1 MSKEKSTNHDSCSIC
16 GIKSIEN
23 KMPLLKGKKGAICL
37 DCVVNT
43 ATVLLQ
49 NNIISIDDL
58 SPYPLDE
65 VEKKSRN
72 ADYIKGLNIPKPK
85 EIKSFLDEYVIGQED
100 AKKCISVAVY
110 NHYKRI
116 KYNLSGDKKD
126 DDVEIEKSNI
136 LMVGPTGTG
145 KTLLARSVARLL
157 NVPFTIV
164 DATVFTQAG
173 YVGEDIESILSRLL
187 QEADYDV
194 EKAEI
199 GIVFIDEIDKL
210 TRKNDNPSITRDVG
224 GEGVQQG
231 MLKLLEGSIVN
242 VPPKGGRKHP
252 DQDYVK
258 VNTQNILFICGGAF
272 DGIER
277 MVASRMNTKIIGY
290 GNEKVKRISKDDFLL
305 KYVDARDLKMYGMIP
320 ELLGR
325 LPVITHLETLD
336 RNALLDILTKPKNA
350 ITKQY
355 IKLLGMDKIELSFTD
370 DALTAFI
377 DKAMEQ
383 KIGARGLRSIIEKIM
398 NDVMF
403 NAPSSRKSK
412 VVIDKKLIDN
422 YFIREDA

>member
-1 MSKEKSTNHDSCSIC
+1 MSKGKSNNYDRCSIC
-16 GIKSIEN
+16 GITNMEN
-23 KMPLLKGKKGAICL
+23 HLPLLKGKTGAICL
-37 DCVVNT
+37 DCVVST

-58 SPYPLDE
+58 VYHPEEDIKS
-65 VEKKSRN
+65 VENS
-72 ADYIKGLNIPKPK
+72 DFIKLLNIPNPK
-85 EIKSFLDEYVIGQED
+85 DIKSFLDDYVIGQEE

-116 KYNLSGDKKD
+116 KYNLSKDKKD

-194 EKAEI
+194 SKAEM

-210 TRKNDNPSITRDVG
+210 ARKNDNPSITRDVG

-231 MLKLLEGSIVN
+231 MLKLLEGSVVN
-242 VPPKGGRKHP
+242 IPPKGGRKHP
-252 DQDYVK
+252 DQEYVK

-290 GNEKVKRISKDDFLL
+290 GNDKVKKVSKGDYLL
-305 KYVDARDLKMYGMIP
+305 KYVDARDLKIYGLIP

-325 LPVITHLETLD
+325 LPVITHLETLN
-336 RNALLDILTKPKNA
+336 REAMLDILTKPKNA

-355 IKLLGMDKIELSFTD
+355 IKLLSMDKIELSFAD
-370 DALTAFI
+370 DALNSLI

-403 NAPSSRKSK
+403 NAPSSKKSK
-412 VVIDKKLIDN
+412 VVVNKKLVDS
-422 YFIREDA
+422 YFIKEDA

>member
-1 MSKEKSTNHDSCSIC
+1 M
-16 GIKSIEN
+16 
-23 KMPLLKGKKGAICL
+23 KGKTGAICL
-37 DCVVNT
+37 DCVVST

-58 SPYPLDE
+58 VYHPEEDIKS
-65 VEKKSRN
+65 VENS
-72 ADYIKGLNIPKPK
+72 DFIKLLNIPNPK
-85 EIKSFLDEYVIGQED
+85 DIKSFLDDYVIGQEE

-116 KYNLSGDKKD
+116 KYNLSKDKKD

-194 EKAEI
+194 SKAEM

-210 TRKNDNPSITRDVG
+210 ARKNDNPSITRDVG

-231 MLKLLEGSIVN
+231 MLKLLEGSVVN
-242 VPPKGGRKHP
+242 IPPKGGRKHP
-252 DQDYVK
+252 DQEYVK

-290 GNEKVKRISKDDFLL
+290 GNDKVKKVSKGDYLL
-305 KYVDARDLKMYGMIP
+305 KYVDARDLKIYGLIP

-325 LPVITHLETLD
+325 LPVITHLETLN
-336 RNALLDILTKPKNA
+336 REAMLDILTKPKNA

-355 IKLLGMDKIELSFTD
+355 IKLLSMDKIELSFAD
-370 DALTAFI
+370 DALNSLI

-403 NAPSSRKSK
+403 NAPSSKKSK
-412 VVIDKKLIDN
+412 VVVNKKLVDS
-422 YFIREDA
+422 YFIKEDA